1 MQQGD
6 IAVGKTDNS
15 HRMSQ
20 VPRNLCPVKKGEA
33 AARPTGGAASFFQ
46 RWSVIDSVQSEPTP
60 MKPMKFRPALIGAFT
75 AALLSGAPAVA
86 LAAPLPAQS
95 AIIAVTVYTDRAIVT
110 RTAALDLAATGTAE
124 VTFENL
130 PATLLDQSLQVS
142 GRGAAQVTIL
152 DVTARAAYVDF
163 TPNERVKAIEDALRA
178 LAKQRRVLDDRG
190 AVLKSQDGS
199 LGKLETAAT
208 SAPHKDT
215 APRLTIEESA
225 KLLVFLEEQ
234 RGKLTAERQSLDTQL
249 EDLAAKV
256 DAAQRTLNELR
267 GAGGRATKTVTV
279 RLDAT
284 TAGKL
289 NLALS
294 YTVPGASWTP
304 SYDARV
310 NSNEKTI
317 ALAYHGLVR
326 QNTGEDWKNVAL
338 TLSTARPSLGGA
350 APEVRPW
357 ALDVFVPRPEPMP
370 IAFGTSAREMRMKT
384 AAAPAS
390 FGAVTLGAVAD
401 SPPPPKE
408 ASFAQATLDQAATS
422 ASFKISAPSSVPSD
436 NSPQKIPVTTAALA
450 ANPEYLTT
458 PKLQPAAFLTAK
470 VVNTSEF
477 PLLAG
482 ALNAFLDGT
491 FVATSALRTVMPE
504 EKFDLALG
512 ADEGISVKH
521 KRVKRFA
528 EDTGLTNSGKRVTYE
543 YLLTIQNNKQIAAR
557 VIVTDQIP
565 VSRHEKIVVKQL
577 APEVREMKPTAEGAL
592 KWTLDLKPAE
602 KRELTVKF
610 SIDYPNDVQVA
621 GLEP

>member
-1 MQQGD
+1 M
-6 IAVGKTDNS
+6 
-15 HRMSQ
+15 
-20 VPRNLCPVKKGEA
+20 NLRSSFVSVLA
-33 AARPTGGAASFFQ
+33 GAF
-46 RWSVIDSVQSEPTP
+46 
-60 MKPMKFRPALIGAFT
+60 FT
-75 AALLSGAPAVA
+75 AAPDAAF
-86 LAAPLPAQS
+86 AAPLPAPS
-95 AIIAVTVYTDRAIVT
+95 TINAVTVYTDRAIVT
-110 RTAALDLAATGTAE
+110 RTAPLELTATGVVE
-124 VTFENL
+124 VAFEKL
-130 PATLLDQSLQVS
+130 PANLLDQSLQVS

-163 TPNERVKAIEDALRA
+163 TPNERVKTIEDELRG
-178 LAKQRRVLDDRG
+178 LGQQKRVLDDR
-190 AVLKSQDGS
+190 ANVLAMQEKT
-199 LGKLETAAT
+199 LGRLEGAAT
-208 SAPHKDT
+208 APPTKDT

-225 KLLVFLEEQ
+225 KLLAFLEENL
-234 RGKLTAERQSLDTQL
+234 GKLATEKQTLTTKL
-249 EDLAAKV
+249 EELAAKT
-256 DAAQRTLNELR
+256 DAAQRKLNELR
-267 GAGGRATKTVTV
+267 GAGGRSFKTVTV
-279 RLDAT
+279 RLDAA

-289 NLALS
+289 DLALS

-326 QNTGEDWKNVAL
+326 QNTGEDWKDVAL
-338 TLSTARPSLGGA
+338 TLSTARPGMGGA

-357 ALDVFVPRPEPMP
+357 VVDIFRGIPVALPVVSSA
-370 IAFGTSAREMRMKT
+370 AFGGREMRMKAPTAPGAMMMQAMAEAPAELTKDATFAT
-384 AAAPAS
+384 AA
-390 FGAVTLGAVAD
+390 V
-401 SPPPPKE
+401 
-408 ASFAQATLDQAATS
+408 DQAATS
-422 ASFKISAPSSVPSD
+422 ASFKIAMPASVPSD

-482 ALNAFLDGT
+482 AMNVFLDGT

-521 KRVKRFA
+521 KRVRRFA
-528 EDTGLTNSGKRVTYE
+528 EDTGLTNSGKRITYE
-543 YLLTIQNNKQIAAR
+543 YLVTLQNNKKTAAR
-557 VIVTDQIP
+557 MIVADQVP
-565 VSRHEKIVVKQL
+565 VSRNEKIVVKQL
-577 APEVREMKPTAEGAL
+577 VPDAKELKPTAEGAL
-592 KWTLDLKPAE
+592 KWTLDLKPGE

-610 SIDYPNDVQVA
+610 SIDYPKDIEIT